1 MKLKTPVAG
10 AIIDVADDKAE
21 FYISKGF
28 KPAIEVKRTT
38 RKRTTKKEQ

>member
-1 MKLKTPVAG
+1 MKLKTPVVG
-10 AIIDVADDKAE
+10 AIIDVADKDTE

-28 KPAIEVKRTT
+28 KPAIEAKRTT